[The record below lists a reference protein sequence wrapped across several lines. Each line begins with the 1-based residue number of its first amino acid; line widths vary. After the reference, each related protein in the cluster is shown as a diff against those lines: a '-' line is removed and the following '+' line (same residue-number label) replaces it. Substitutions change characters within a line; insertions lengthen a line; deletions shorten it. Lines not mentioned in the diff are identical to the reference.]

1 MWWSRSLLQAHTTL
15 LFTLDFN
22 MKFDKFYKYFLVY
35 IFIFLV
41 IFIPLEGLINY
52 KTIDNRENRTLN
64 NFPNFKETE
73 FKAYFNE
80 ISKYFDDHFGV
91 RKLFMRIYRII
102 NKKFIK
108 DSNIKEGTVGLDNFY
123 FYSQELDFYEGK
135 NCKNNNFD
143 NLKSFIKNY
152 NQDIA
157 IIFVII
163 PTKAQILPDLLPSQI
178 RKSSKRREVIDN
190 LTKLNSGNKFAILD
204 LLEPLKIENSKQI
217 IYRKFDT
224 HFNDYGAYY
233 SYQEIIKFINKN
245 YQKNIKILP
254 ILSTKIQKNVSGDF
268 AKMMNRDDLIEDIV
282 NIDIENKSHKINKVY
297 SGKKYA
303 DFETDDYFNESN
315 NIDLIIF
322 HDSFLN
328 TGLGRFLSSSFRN
341 IWNFWNY
348 KIDSEIFYDI
358 IKKNQPDFVIIEI
371 ADRHLCS

>member
-1 MWWSRSLLQAHTTL
+1 
-15 LFTLDFN
+15 

-52 KTIDNRENRTLN
+52 KTIDTRENRTLN
-64 NFPNFKETE
+64 NFPSLKKTE
-73 FKAYFNE
+73 FKEYFSE

-102 NKKFIK
+102 NKIFIK
-108 DSNIKEGTVGLDNFY
+108 DSNIKEGTAGLDNFY

-135 NCKNNNFD
+135 NCKNNNFN
-143 NLKSFIKNY
+143 NLKSFLKNY
-152 NQDIA
+152 HQNTP
-157 IIFVII
+157 IIFAII
-163 PTKAQILPDLLPSQI
+163 PTKAQILSELLPSRI
-178 RKSSKRREVIDN
+178 RKSAKRQEVIDN
-190 LTKLNSGNKFAILD
+190 LVKLNFENKFAILD
-204 LLEPLKIENSKQI
+204 LLEPLKIENQKQI

-245 YQKNIKILP
+245 YQKDLKILP
-254 ILSTKIQKNVSGDF
+254 ILSTTIQNNASGDF
-268 AKMMNRDDLIEDIV
+268 NKMMNRDDLLEDVVKIE
-282 NIDIENKSHKINKVY
+282 IENKSYAINKVY
-297 SGKKYA
+297 AGKKYA
-303 DFETDDYFNESN
+303 DFETNDYFNANN

-328 TGLGRFLSSSFRN
+328 ASLGRFLSSSFRN

-348 KIDSEIFYDI
+348 KIDSEIFYEI
-358 IKKNQPDFVIIEI
+358 IKKHQPDFIIIEI
-371 ADRHLCS
+371 ADRHLCT